1 MRRPLAGLCG
11 ALALLALL
19 AVPPVTASTPFLPLG
34 DPTLVETRETT
45 VLAEGVTLTR
55 IVRGR
60 KLARESQIPT
70 TSRGPWRVN
79 VLEIDPTVA
88 AGTFRS
94 TYGSNLAR
102 VEKVSVMAPTAGA
115 LAAVNASFFAFTAS
129 VAYPGDPV
137 GLGIYDGE
145 LLSEPTSSGAEVSA
159 LLDARDGSIVMG
171 RYTWRGRT
179 VNRVTGRGM
188 ALQHLNQPPVVPAGC
203 RKLRKPTRCSKPGET
218 VHLSPRFSRVT
229 PSGKGVEA
237 VLNPQGCVVRRAMR
251 RGTTLKPWQT
261 SLQATGRETRRL
273 WRMTGSG
280 CLDRHV
286 ELFESDGDPVELGP
300 WLSGVNGRWR
310 LTSRGVNVVPNRPRD
325 PFFARHPRTFIGR
338 SSTGSVLL
346 VTVDGRRRSSVG
358 TTLKETADVALALDM
373 RDAINLD
380 GGGST
385 TMVAAGEMVNTPS
398 GSDERAVGD
407 ALVFV
412 PAS

>member
-1 MRRPLAGLCG
+1 MRRLLVGLCG
-11 ALALLALL
+11 ALGLALV
-19 AVPPVTASTPFLPLG
+19 AVPPVTADSPVLPLG
-34 DPTLVETRETT
+34 DPTLVETREST

-60 KLARESQIPT
+60 KYARESEIQT
-70 TSRGPWRVN
+70 TPRGPWRVN
-79 VLEIDPTVA
+79 VLEIDPTLA
-88 AGTFRS
+88 AGTLKS
-94 TYGSNLAR
+94 THGYDLAR
-102 VEKVSVMAPTAGA
+102 VEKVTAMAPAAGA
-115 LAAVNASFFAFTAS
+115 LAAVNASFFTFSAS
-129 VAYPGDPV
+129 KLYPGNPV

-145 LLSEPTSSGAEVSA
+145 LLSEPTASGAEFSA
-159 LLDARDGSIVMG
+159 LLDARDGSIEMD

-179 VNRVTGRGM
+179 VNRRTGLVM
-188 ALQHLNQPPVVPAGC
+188 QLQHLNHPPVVPAGC
-203 RKLRKPTRCSKPGET
+203 RKLRKPTRCKKSGDT
-218 VHLSPRFSRVT
+218 THLSPRFSRAT

-237 VLNPQGCVVRRAMR
+237 VLNANGCVVRRAMR
-251 RGTTLKPWQT
+251 RGTRIKPWQT

-273 WRMTGSG
+273 WRMTGRG

-286 ELFESDGDPVELGP
+286 ELYESDGELVELGP

-310 LTSRGVNVVPNRPRD
+310 LTSRGVNVVPHRPRD

-346 VTVDGRRRSSVG
+346 VTIDGRRPSSVG

-385 TMVAAGEMVNTPS
+385 TMVAAGEMVSRPS
-398 GSDERAVGD
+398 GSAERAVGD

-412 PAS
+412 PSS